1 MFTVRRLLL
10 SEKVRILM
18 MFVFLIVFIIFSVQF
33 IMGQETTMNIV
44 LSILFLSFF
53 TFFFVLSEIL
63 RFIYR
68 QATRALVVD
77 CDPILAEKYIS
88 RIKKFDVIKGY
99 KNSSLVFYSLMYMD
113 QGDFRKLDEHIEHP
127 VFQTSSSLKLI
138 YNYNKFYI
146 ALENDK
152 FELAT
157 KYFRLI
163 TDAYTKKTKK
173 RKTAKAV
180 YSFNLIAA
188 DYYIHKK
195 NLTKA
200 EQNLKAINE
209 NLLNLREKTYFY
221 ISQAKFNQL
230 KGNEQKELSYLNQ
243 AKEISETLYHV
254 AHYS

>member
-10 SEKVRILM
+10 SEKVRLLM
-18 MFVFLIVFIIFSVQF
+18 MLVFLVVFVIFSIQF
-33 IMGQETTMNIV
+33 VMDQESTTNIV
-44 LSILFLSFF
+44 LSVLFLSFF
-53 TFFFVLSEIL
+53 TFFFILSEIL

-77 CDPILAEKYIS
+77 CNPVLAEKYIN
-88 RIKKFDVIKGY
+88 RIKKFDIIKGY

-113 QGDFRKLDEHIEHP
+113 QGDFKKLDEHIEHP
-127 VFQTSSSLKLI
+127 AFQTSSSLKLI

-146 ALENDK
+146 ALNNDK
-152 FELAT
+152 FEVAT

-188 DYYIHKK
+188 DYYIQKK

-200 EQNLKAINE
+200 EQNLKSINE
-209 NLLNLREKTYFY
+209 NSLNLREKTYYF
-221 ISQAKFNQL
+221 ISQAKFNKL
-230 KGNEQKELSYLNQ
+230 KGNEQKEISYLNQ